1 MSYTVEYE
9 TEAIDDLSK
18 LTSLIQRRIVKKIKW
33 LSENFDKI
41 NHQSLKGNLSNFY
54 KFRVGDYRIIYE
66 FDLETKVIF
75 IDKIGHRREIYDDF

>member
-1 MSYTVEYE
+1 MSYLVEYE

-18 LTSLIQRRIVKKIKW
+18 LTSSIQKRIVNKIKW

-41 NHQSLKGNLSNFY
+41 NHQSLKGNLSEFY

-66 FDLETKVIF
+66 FDLETKIIF
-75 IDKIGHRREIYDDF
+75 IDRIGHRREIYD